1 MKKVNADWE
10 LRNLNVKTIEVVI
23 EKDDSSVYV
32 QQQLSE
38 IDGDYVVVKVSSDIN
53 GMINIIQNCGYKYIE
68 DLIHVEHDLR
78 EVTRSRVLQRLYD
91 ETTYRRMNDD
101 DINQLFDE
109 VDDGMFDSDR
119 ISNDPMFGK
128 DFAARRYSNWLRN
141 LLNKGASFYVIRYR
155 NDSTGFVVLETAD
168 GINYHSVLGGGYRKY
183 RSSGMGIIQK
193 EQEITRALGGRRVLT
208 SVSSN
213 NVKQLKALIVNG
225 YVPYSIDHIF
235 VKHILQHE
243 EAGT

>member
-1 MKKVNADWE
+1 MKKINADWE
-10 LRNLNVKTIEVVI
+10 QKNLGVKTIEVII
-23 EKDDSSVYV
+23 EKDDCPEYV

-38 IDGDYVVVKVSSDIN
+38 IDGDYVVVKLSSDIN

-78 EVTRSRVLQRLYD
+78 EVARSRVLQRLYD

-101 DINQLFDE
+101 DIDQLFDE

-119 ISNDPMFGK
+119 ISNDPLFGK
-128 DFAARRYSNWLRN
+128 DFASRRYSNWLRD
-141 LLNKGASFYVIRYR
+141 LLIKGALFYVIRYR
-155 NDSTGFVVLETAD
+155 NNSTGFVVLETAD

-193 EQEITRALGGRRVLT
+193 EQEITRSLGGRRVCT
-208 SVSSN
+208 CVSSN

-235 VKHILQHE
+235 IKHILQH
-243 EAGT
+243 